1 MNTTQVLSRVNG
13 TTVVRAGPFEYIVFS
28 RSSIS
33 GALRQPGARY
43 CMPTLYVDGV
53 HTAYGG
59 RADLNGV
66 VSPSQIEAVELYSSA
81 ANIPVQYAGVN
92 SACGVILI
100 WTRAEP

>member
-1 MNTTQVLSRVNG
+1 MV
-13 TTVVRAGPFEYIVFS
+13 
-28 RSSIS
+28 
-33 GALRQPGARY
+33 
-43 CMPTLYVDGV
+43 
-53 HTAYGG
+53 YGG

-81 ANIPVQYAGVN
+81 ANTPVQYGGVN